1 MSKSIQI
8 PDCYY
13 PKEPALV
20 TPSGQT
26 PDHTIYLSNLDDQI
40 FLRFSIKYLYLFK
53 RRVGVESLKASL
65 SKVLTVYYPLAGRLK
80 ASSENGE
87 KLELDCN
94 SEGALFAEACV
105 SISVDQFLEASERP
119 NISWRKLLYRVE
131 AESFISIPPL
141 VIQVLFL
148 GIYSLPL
155 QKERLMVILIPRRA
169 EPSKATHWHR
179 PHTCFAPLKRRGQ
192 NRRDSKV
199 THLGCG
205 GMILCTAISHCL
217 CDGIGTAQFLQA
229 WAHITTKPDTTLPI
243 YPFHGR
249 HMLKPRNPTQVT
261 FSHPEF
267 TYPASQEH
275 VSVLLS
281 QFLQCQ
287 QLVPVS
293 ATFTFSQILKIKKL
307 CIPSLKCTSF
317 EALAAHVWRSW
328 AMALDLP
335 PSLQVKLL
343 FSVNARNKL
352 KPGLPRGFYGNGF
365 VLACAE
371 SLVDQLVSSNGH
383 YSVKLVKEAKESVSD
398 EKVRSVIDLL
408 EERKGK
414 PDLSASLVISQWS
427 KLGLEDLDFGEGRA
441 LHMGPLAS
449 EIYCIFLPVVGDFYG
464 FTVLMSVPEKT
475 AAKFEQVLKVY

>member
-141 VIQVLFL
+141 VIQV
-148 GIYSLPL
+148 
-155 QKERLMVILIPRRA
+155 
-169 EPSKATHWHR
+169 
-179 PHTCFAPLKRRGQ
+179 
-192 NRRDSKV
+192 

-249 HMLKPRNPTQVT
+249 HMLKPRNPTKVT
-261 FSHPEF
+261 SSHPEF

-275 VSVLLS
+275 ISVLS

-293 ATFTFSQILKIKKL
+293 ATFTSSQILKIKKL

-371 SLVDQLVSSNGH
+371 SLVDQLVSTNGH
-383 YSVKLVKEAKESVSD
+383 YSVKLIKEAKESVSD

-408 EERKGK
+408 EKRKGK

-441 LHMGPLAS
+441 HHMGPLAS
-449 EIYCIFLPVVGDFYG
+449 EIYCIFFPVIGDFYG
-464 FTVLMSVPEKT
+464 FTVLMSVPEKA

>member
-1 MSKSIQI
+1 MTKSIKI
-8 PDCYY
+8 PDCCYA
-13 PKEPALV
+13 KEPALV

-26 PDHTIYLSNLDDQI
+26 PDHTIYLSNLDDQL

-65 SKVLTVYYPLAGRLK
+65 SKVLTDYYPLAGRLK
-80 ASSENGE
+80 ASSQNGE

-94 SEGALFAEACV
+94 SKGALFAEAYL
-105 SISVDQFLEASERP
+105 SISVDQFLEASQRP

-131 AESFISIPPL
+131 AESFIGIPPL
-141 VIQVLFL
+141 VIQ
-148 GIYSLPL
+148 
-155 QKERLMVILIPRRA
+155 
-169 EPSKATHWHR
+169 
-179 PHTCFAPLKRRGQ
+179 
-192 NRRDSKV
+192 V

-243 YPFHGR
+243 SPFHGR

-261 FSHPEF
+261 SSHPEF
-267 TYPASQEH
+267 TYPASQEP
-275 VSVLLS
+275 VS
-281 QFLQCQ
+281 

-307 CIPSLKCTSF
+307 CIPSIKCTSF

-335 PSLQVKLL
+335 PSLPVKLL

-383 YSVKLVKEAKESVSD
+383 YTVKLVKEAKESVSD
-398 EKVRSVIDLL
+398 ERVRSVIDLL
-408 EERKGK
+408 EERKWK

-441 LHMGPLAS
+441 LHMGPVAS

-464 FTVLMSVPEKT
+464 FTVLMSVPEK
-475 AAKFEQVLKVY
+475 AATKFEQFLKVY